1 MMKRRDILKLLMVG
15 LLVPF
20 KVLAAVWNK
29 PAFETT
35 QLEEALDALGISNA
49 VDSQDIE
56 IIAADRAE
64 NGAVVQVEVVSR
76 IPNTESISILIEGN
90 PTPLIAN
97 FSLQNGA
104 QGHVVTRVK
113 MAKTSDIKAMIK
125 VGEKIFTYSKNVM
138 VLEDGCGGSDSDREF
153 QSSMKMRAKK
163 QGQLTEAKV
172 IIVHPMTTG
181 RSKNSAGEL
190 IPAHFIQNINATLNG
205 KTVLEMQCGT
215 GISKNPYLTFYLADT
230 NVGDQL
236 VVTWQDNQGLTGQGN
251 VAVIQG

>member
-15 LLVPF
+15 FLVPL
-20 KVLAAVWNK
+20 KVFAAAWNK

-35 QLEEALDALGISNA
+35 QLKEVLDALGVSNA
-49 VDSQDIE
+49 VNSQEIE

-64 NGAVVQVEVVSR
+64 NGAVVQVEVISR
-76 IPNTESISILIEGN
+76 IPNTESISIMIEGN

-113 MAKTSDIKAMIK
+113 MAKTSDIQAIIKAS
-125 VGEKIFTYSKNVM
+125 GKIFTHSKNVM

-153 QSSMKMRAKK
+153 QSSMKMRAKR
-163 QGQLTEAKV
+163 QDQVTEAKV

-190 IPAHFIQNINATLNG
+190 IPAHFIQNINATING
-205 KTVLEMQCGT
+205 KPVLEMQCGT

-236 VVTWQDNQGLTGQGN
+236 VVNWQDNQGLTGQGK
-251 VAVIQG
+251 VSVIQG